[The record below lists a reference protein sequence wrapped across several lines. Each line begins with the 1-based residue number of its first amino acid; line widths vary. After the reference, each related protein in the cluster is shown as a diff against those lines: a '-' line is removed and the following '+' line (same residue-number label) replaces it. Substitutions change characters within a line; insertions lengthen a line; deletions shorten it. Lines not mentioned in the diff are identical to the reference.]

1 MASVVT
7 FLSNVLSRPVESY
20 CSFGPTV
27 SEITFGLLG
36 YSFNPERDI
45 NDLSGKVVFVTGG
58 NAGLGKET
66 VLQLARHRPSR
77 IYLAARNATK
87 AEDAIASIQEQ
98 VPSADIRHIALD
110 LSSFKSIRA
119 AAEQFTSEC
128 DRLDLLVLNAGIMN
142 CPPALTEE
150 GFEIQFGTNHVGHF
164 LLTQLLLPT
173 LQRTVELSRDVR
185 VVTLASAANVA
196 APPYDVMTSTPA
208 LLADHTLTRYS
219 ASKAANILFASEL
232 ARRHPEILSVA
243 VHPGSVVSDLWDHT
257 IKTGVVAKYTIG
269 AILAFSRSIRSG
281 ALNQLWAAGAR
292 RELLTNGAYYVP
304 IGVHATG
311 NRYAKDVDMARRLW
325 EWTEQQIAEKS

>member
-1 MASVVT
+1 MASIVS
-7 FLSNVLSRPVESY
+7 FLSNVLLRPVESY

-27 SEITFGLLG
+27 SELTCGLLG

-66 VLQLARHRPSR
+66 ILQLARHRPSR

-87 AEDAIASIQEQ
+87 AEDAIASIREQ
-98 VPSADIRHIALD
+98 VSSADIRHISLD

-128 DRLDLLVLNAGIMN
+128 DRLDLLILNAGIMN
-142 CPPALTEE
+142 CPPALTED
-150 GFEIQFGTNHVGHF
+150 GFEIQFVD
-164 LLTQLLLPT
+164 
-173 LQRTVELSRDVR
+173 LSRDVR
-185 VVTLASAANVA
+185 VVTLSSAANVA
-196 APPYDVMTSTPA
+196 APPFDVMTSTAA

-219 ASKAANILFASEL
+219 SSKAANILFASEL

-243 VHPGSVVSDLWDHT
+243 VHPGSVVSDLWDHS
-257 IKTGVVAKYTIG
+257 IKTGVIAKYSIG

-304 IGVHATG
+304 IGVHAAG
-311 NRYAKDVDMARRLW
+311 NRYAKDADMARRLW
-325 EWTEQQIAEKS
+325 QWTEQQIVEKS